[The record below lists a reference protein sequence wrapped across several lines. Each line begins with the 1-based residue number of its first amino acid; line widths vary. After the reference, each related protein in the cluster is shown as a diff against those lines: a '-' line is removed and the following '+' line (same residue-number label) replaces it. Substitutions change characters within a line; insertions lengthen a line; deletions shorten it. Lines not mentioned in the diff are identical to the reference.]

1 MENPNTPN
9 GDRNQ
14 NNQNNNAPRRQSFFL
29 FLIAALLS
37 LLCVSYFM
45 KTISGSNTDEI
56 TYNEFIQKLE
66 DGEIDTVVIGDNQ
79 LTITPKK
86 TQSDTNMTIPNLYD
100 RTALCHHLHYRK
112 SRGRHCTDPASA
124 AVQ

>member
-1 MENPNTPN
+1 MENQNTPN

-14 NNQNNNAPRRQSFFL
+14 NNQNNNAPRKQSFFL
-29 FLIAALLS
+29 FLTAALLS

-45 KTISGSNTDEI
+45 KTVSGSNTDEI

-66 DGEIDTVVIGDNQ
+66 DGEIDTVVIGDSQ

-86 TQSDTNMTIPNLYD
+86 TQNDTSVAIPGTFMTGLGNMTTYITGKAEDDTTL
-100 RTALCHHLHYRK
+100 T
-112 SRGRHCTDPASA
+112 
-124 AVQ
+124 